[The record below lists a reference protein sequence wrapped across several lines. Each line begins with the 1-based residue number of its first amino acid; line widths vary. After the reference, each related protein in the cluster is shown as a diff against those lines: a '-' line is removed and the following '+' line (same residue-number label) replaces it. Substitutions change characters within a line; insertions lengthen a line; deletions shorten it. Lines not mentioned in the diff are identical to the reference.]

1 MNLLSRMRG
10 FFTTQP
16 TKKTTRQMEQQK
28 TKRKL
33 DHKIDLSNED
43 HCDPCG
49 QYAGSMQS
57 QSKKMEI
64 PLSQTKNDASA
75 ET

>member
-1 MNLLSRMRG
+1 
-10 FFTTQP
+10 
-16 TKKTTRQMEQQK
+16 MEQQK